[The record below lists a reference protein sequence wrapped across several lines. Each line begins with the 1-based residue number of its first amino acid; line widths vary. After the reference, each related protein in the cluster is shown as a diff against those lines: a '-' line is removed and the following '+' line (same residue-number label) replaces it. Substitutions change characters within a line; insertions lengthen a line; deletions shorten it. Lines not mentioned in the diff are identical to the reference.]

1 VLAKIFRTYGL
12 AVVAA
17 VSSIALTRLAWPFLA
32 PTPYAPAFGAV
43 AIATHWGSGSAGL
56 LAIALAAAGAFL
68 SFPTSGVYPWR
79 PYSVIAFVL
88 VSFIGNRLIAG
99 RNRAAAALRESEAQ
113 LRVTLEEVRASG
125 EALRRAQRM
134 EAVGQLAARIAHS
147 FNNLLTV
154 TMVYVDLLRVSP
166 ADEHVQQKAIG
177 EIWKVT
183 DRGAALTRQMLV
195 LAGKHDRQT
204 SSVPVEQGIDT
215 LRDVLRR
222 LVREDV
228 RLTFDLDAGPAS
240 VLIDPHD
247 LEQIVLNLV
256 MNARDA
262 LSAGGAIHVSLA
274 RETIATGD
282 PRLGDEAAA
291 GEYVHLCVRDN
302 GDGLSAEAQAHLFEP
317 FFSSKGPEGTGIG
330 LAFVSEIAR
339 HSGGFVSVATAPG
352 EGTSVSVY
360 LPTTQAA
367 AEASGE
373 VASGSA
379 GVHHRAAMI
388 LLVEDE
394 DSVREATAWVLRRA
408 GHRVL
413 PAASPVEAL
422 ALFQMYW
429 REINLL
435 ITDIVMPD
443 MPGWALANELLAKRP
458 DLPVLFV
465 SAHPDARP
473 PRDTEARLTG
483 FLAKPFSATKL
494 LAAIAELDP
503 NLS

>member
-1 VLAKIFRTYGL
+1 VFGKTFRAYGL
-12 AVVAA
+12 AVMAA
-17 VSSIALTRLAWPFLA
+17 VSSIALTRLAWPILA
-32 PTPYAPAFGAV
+32 PTPYAAAFGAV

-56 LAIALAAAGAFL
+56 LAIALAVAGAFL
-68 SFPTSGVYPWR
+68 SFPTSGVYPWH
-79 PYSVIAFVL
+79 PQSLLAFVL

-99 RNRAAAALRESEAQ
+99 RNRTAAALRESEAQ
-113 LRVTLEEVRASG
+113 LRATLEEVRASG
-125 EALRRAQRM
+125 AALRRAQRM

-154 TMVYVDLLRVSP
+154 TMVYVDLLRESP
-166 ADEHVQQKAIG
+166 ADEDVQRRAIG

-204 SSVPVEQGIDT
+204 SSVAIERVIDA

-228 RLTFDLDAGPAS
+228 RLTFDFRAGPAS
-240 VLIDPHD
+240 VMIDPHD
-247 LEQIVLNLV
+247 LEQVVLNLV

-262 LSAGGAIHVSLA
+262 VTADGAIDVSLT
-274 RETIATGD
+274 RETIAAGD
-282 PRLGDEAAA
+282 ARLGDRAAA
-291 GEYVHLCVRDN
+291 GEYVHLRVRDN
-302 GDGLSAEAQAHLFEP
+302 GDGMSAEAKTHLFEP
-317 FFSSKGPEGTGIG
+317 FFSSKGDEGTGIG

-339 HSGGFVSVATAPG
+339 HCGGFVTVATAPG
-352 EGTSVSVY
+352 EGTSVSVC
-360 LPTTQAA
+360 LPTTQVA
-367 AEASGE
+367 AEATDQVTSGLR
-373 VASGSA
+373 
-379 GVHHRAAMI
+379 GVHARAAMI

-394 DSVREATAWVLRRA
+394 DSVRETTAWVLRRA
-408 GHRVL
+408 GYRVL
-413 PAASPVEAL
+413 PAASPVEAI
-422 ALFQMYW
+422 ALFQMYL
-429 REINLL
+429 REIDLL
-435 ITDIVMPD
+435 IADIVMPD

-473 PRDTEARLTG
+473 SRDAAQRLTG

-494 LAAIAELDP
+494 LAAIAEL
-503 NLS
+503 SAERI